1 MKGLAALLRR
11 DKLLTLAF
19 LLLTGAHLLPLLLA
33 RHLPM
38 GDVPAHLAVVQI
50 WRTPTDEGL
59 MGRAYEHRSVL
70 PPYLTYYGSL
80 RLLGRVVG
88 LETAN
93 KLILV
98 AYVLALPLSLA
109 YLLGAF
115 GRDRRLALLGFPLI
129 YNVCFTY
136 GFVANLLALPLL
148 LASLGLLQH
157 YLLAPTLR
165 RELLLALGVA
175 ALYFTHLLAAAPF
188 AVAAPIVFFA
198 HVHRPRAVLR
208 RSLFV
213 WPTLAF
219 ALVWTLHSA
228 GGQGFGGPHR
238 TPAVNLVVALDWIN
252 NFLVG
257 SVDEL
262 ALLAVAGT
270 LIACLL
276 LPARGPTE
284 PALPRAHWAI
294 GAGALAIAALYFVAP
309 GHLDRPWYHWA
320 TNMRLVLPIVLLLL
334 TLPQARLSGARALLL
349 LPLIAVT
356 LWSAAVT
363 VQGFRRFDATARH
376 LDRVL
381 PSIPANRRVLSLVYD
396 ESDGVH
402 QGFPLRHLPL
412 LYQVRQGGYMPYDFD
427 MPMMPIGYHGGPT
440 PAPFFKNPQDFRYA
454 EHGRYYDYFL
464 AIFRAPG
471 EAGPTLAGATTE
483 QVRLVTQSGRFAVYQ
498 NLGSTAPP

>member
-1 MKGLAALLRR
+1 MLLA
-11 DKLLTLAF
+11 
-19 LLLTGAHLLPLLLA
+19 GAHLLPLLLA

-50 WRTPTDEGL
+50 WRTPVGQGL
-59 MGRAYEHRSVL
+59 MGQAYEHRSVL
-70 PPYLTYYGSL
+70 PPYLTYYGTL
-80 RLLGRVVG
+80 RLLGSVLS
-88 LETAN
+88 LEAAN

-129 YNVCFTY
+129 YNVCFTH

-148 LASLGLLQH
+148 LGTLGLLQH
-157 YLLAPTLR
+157 YLRGPTLR
-165 RELLLALGVA
+165 RELLLALLVA
-175 ALYFTHLLAAAPF
+175 AVYFTHVLAAAPF
-188 AVAAPIVFFA
+188 AIAAPIVFFA
-198 HVHRPRAVLR
+198 HVRRPRAVLR

-276 LPARGPTE
+276 LPARGADAV
-284 PALPRAHWAI
+284 ALPRGHWAL
-294 GAGALAIAALYFVAP
+294 GASALAITACYFVAP
-309 GHLDRPWYHWA
+309 GHLDQPWYHWA
-320 TNMRLVLPIVLLLL
+320 TNVRLVLPALLLLL

-349 LPLIAVT
+349 APLVVLT
-356 LWSAAVT
+356 LWSAVVT
-363 VQGFRRFDATARH
+363 AQGFRAFDATVRH

-381 PSIPANRRVLSLVYD
+381 PAIPADRRVLSLVYD
-396 ESDGVH
+396 ETDGVH

-427 MPMMPIGYHGGPT
+427 MPMMPIGYHGAAT